1 MNVVTMLALFC
12 LFVLCG
18 ALARRFAGSTASC
31 LTPGDAEDT
40 AGRLDALADAYER
53 LETDLHQR
61 VTELEER
68 LDFTERVLARQET
81 FSRRSAMAPDSS
93 PRGRVLS
100 VPTDGG

>member
-18 ALARRFAGSTASC
+18 ALARRFVGSTASC
-31 LTPGDAEDT
+31 LTPGDAEEISFA

-53 LETDLHQR
+53 VETDLNQR

-68 LDFTERVLARQET
+68 LDFTERLLARQET
-81 FSRRSAMAPDSS
+81 FQAVG
-93 PRGRVLS
+93 RGA
-100 VPTDGG
+100 

>member
-1 MNVVTMLALFC
+1 MNVMTILVLFG

-18 ALARRFAGSTASC
+18 ALTRRFAGSTAAC
-31 LTPGDAEDT
+31 LTPGDAEET
-40 AGRLDALADAYER
+40 GPAAGRLDALADAYER

-81 FSRRSAMAPDSS
+81 LQT
-93 PRGRVLS
+93 V
-100 VPTDGG
+100 GGGA

>member
-18 ALARRFAGSTASC
+18 ALARRFVGSTASC
-31 LTPGDAEDT
+31 LTPGDAEEISLA

-53 LETDLHQR
+53 LETDLNQR

-68 LDFTERVLARQET
+68 LDFTERLLARQET
-81 FSRRSAMAPDSS
+81 FQVVG
-93 PRGRVLS
+93 RGA
-100 VPTDGG
+100 

>member
-1 MNVVTMLALFC
+1 MNVMTMLALIG

-31 LTPGDAEDT
+31 LTPGDTEET

-81 FSRRSAMAPDSS
+81 F
-93 PRGRVLS
+93 PRVGR
-100 VPTDGG
+100 GA

>member
-1 MNVVTMLALFC
+1 MNVVTMLALFG

-18 ALARRFAGSTASC
+18 AFARRFAGSTARC
-31 LTPGDAEDT
+31 LTPGDAGEIGPA

-81 FSRRSAMAPDSS
+81 LQTLG
-93 PRGRVLS
+93 RGA
-100 VPTDGG
+100 

>member
-18 ALARRFAGSTASC
+18 ALALRFAGSTASC
-31 LTPGDAEDT
+31 LTPGDAEEISLA

-53 LETDLHQR
+53 LETDLNQR

-68 LDFTERVLARQET
+68 LDFTERLLARQET
-81 FSRRSAMAPDSS
+81 FQVVG
-93 PRGRVLS
+93 RGA
-100 VPTDGG
+100 

>member
-1 MNVVTMLALFC
+1 MNVMTILVLFG

-31 LTPGDAEDT
+31 LTPGTA
-40 AGRLDALADAYER
+40 AGRLDALEDAYER

-68 LDFTERVLARQET
+68 LDFTEGVLARQEPLQT
-81 FSRRSAMAPDSS
+81 LG
-93 PRGRVLS
+93 RGA
-100 VPTDGG
+100 

>member
-31 LTPGDAEDT
+31 LTPGDAEEISLA

-53 LETDLHQR
+53 LETDLDRR
-61 VTELEER
+61 VTDLEER
-68 LDFTERVLARQET
+68 LDFTEGVLARQET
-81 FSRRSAMAPDSS
+81 LQTL
-93 PRGRVLS
+93 GRAA
-100 VPTDGG
+100 